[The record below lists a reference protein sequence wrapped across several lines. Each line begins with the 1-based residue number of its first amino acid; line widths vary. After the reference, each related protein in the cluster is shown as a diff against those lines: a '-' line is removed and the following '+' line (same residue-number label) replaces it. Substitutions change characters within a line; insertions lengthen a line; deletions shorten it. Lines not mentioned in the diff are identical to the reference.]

1 MGLLRFLFA
10 LIVLI
15 SHAGLLFG
23 GNIASSTIAVNSFYI
38 ISGFYMS
45 LILDKKYNKKHS
57 KFLFWS
63 NRFLRIFPLYWATLL
78 VMLGFILVKFFFHV
92 GNEDNAITHY
102 INHAPQISPVFFD
115 LNLINY
121 IVRNLTLIITYD
133 YFLPNDS
140 TPGYLLVQQAA
151 TLQVELLFYL
161 IAPWLVSLSK
171 KIFSY
176 FFIIYA
182 CITFGIIIPLH
193 LLSYNLIYI
202 FLSVLIYFLLGVG
215 SYNILYKKIADKKV
229 STRKSLGI
237 FATILLYLLFFN
249 IIPLPIGNFI
259 YYTLFFLTIPFIF
272 KLTKSH
278 VIDLFLGKLS
288 YPIYI

>member
-1 MGLLRFLFA
+1 
-10 LIVLI
+10 
-15 SHAGLLFG
+15 
-23 GNIASSTIAVNSFYI
+23 
-38 ISGFYMS
+38 
-45 LILDKKYNKKHS
+45 
-57 KFLFWS
+57 
-63 NRFLRIFPLYWATLL
+63 
-78 VMLGFILVKFFFHV
+78 
-92 GNEDNAITHY
+92 NEDNAITHY

-288 YPIYI
+288 YPIYITHFLTIKFFANISLFKEPSNPRTVLIIIVTIIVSQLAVIFIEEPIDRFRQKRLKRK